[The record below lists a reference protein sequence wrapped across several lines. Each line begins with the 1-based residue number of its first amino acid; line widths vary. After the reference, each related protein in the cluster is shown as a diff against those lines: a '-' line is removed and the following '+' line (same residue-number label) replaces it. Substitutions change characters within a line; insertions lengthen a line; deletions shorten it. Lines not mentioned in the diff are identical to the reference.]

1 MRKKRPYRKA
11 YQQAYRDNP
20 NNKQIAKEYR
30 EDPTHKEKAKAYQK
44 AYREDPISKTKRNAW
59 AREYRKLSYVKA
71 WSKAYNHWYYAQP
84 ENKKRHA
91 ELQRLNRRRKVM
103 SETKKWNDY
112 VIDAEGDPN
121 PDGSGE
127 VDIVEQGF
135 ACPDCGSLLPPLSD
149 QGIAGCSNCLAIWR
163 RDGEDLIGVDEDD
176 LVAPKIDNL

>member
-1 MRKKRPYRKA
+1 V
-11 YQQAYRDNP
+11 
-20 NNKQIAKEYR
+20 KE
-30 EDPTHKEKAKAYQK
+30 
-44 AYREDPISKTKRNAW
+44 
-59 AREYRKLSYVKA
+59 
-71 WSKAYNHWYYAQP
+71 
-84 ENKKRHA
+84 
-91 ELQRLNRRRKVM
+91 
-103 SETKKWNDY
+103 ETKKWNDY

-176 LVAPKIDNL
+176 LVAPKTDNL